1 MSDTTLSPDLARQL
15 DDLRAAGH
23 RVFGPGPMTPGQ
35 TTPTADAQ
43 VTTPGMHV
51 QIGDASGQLIEGV
64 GATADDAARDA
75 LTKLGADPAHPAA

>member
-51 QIGDASGQLIEGV
+51 QIGDMKIMM
-64 GATADDAARDA
+64 T
-75 LTKLGADPAHPAA
+75 LTTTNMMTTSITRVAADPMFGPLMI